1 MAERIAITEVINLF
15 EKGKRHLIIEL
26 PTGYGKSTAGIRL
39 YELIKKLGPED
50 RIIHVLPLRAI
61 VEDLANRFNGRID
74 GTVAYQAGI
83 RILNIRKE
91 PFFDADYT
99 ITTMDS
105 FAHNFFKFPITELYN
120 EKKHYYI
127 PFTRIYVSSVIFDEA
142 HLFASEEKVGT
153 VFLTSIELLEKMG
166 NPLIIMSATIPQNI
180 KQELVKAVNDL
191 VIVRLGKKAENNV
204 SRGREIVVEDDD
216 FVGKV
221 TRIKYTLE
229 FIEYRLDSIV
239 KKAADLLQDVGLK
252 RVLIILDN
260 INVAMQVYRMLR
272 ERGFNIGVIHSMR
285 TRRERLEIIDNLR
298 KYEVLVGTSAIEAG
312 VDVSFD
318 TLITT
323 PTDALALIQRTGRV
337 CRDINKEC
345 EGKVILVDGFEKNNR
360 NLVDYL
366 RRNNNICWRVP
377 FDLDGCIGYEELMKD
392 IFIKPIELD
401 RKYQQQL
408 WNIFNFVFI
417 PRNIL
422 DAFFES
428 KDFSLVREPI
438 VEVYTKGLSNFI
450 SDTYE
455 NVILDSFTSDLG
467 NLQRISKCVEG
478 LGYIKIKHDEI
489 LREQVNDND
498 LIRGFING
506 DEKSYSSFIKF
517 IKKYEAGPIV
527 ILRESCLGETL

>member
-50 RIIHVLPLRAI
+50 RVIHVLPLRAI
-61 VEDLANRFNGRID
+61 VEDLAKRFNGRIN

-142 HLFASEEKVGT
+142 HLFTSEEKVGT
-153 VFLTSIELLEKMG
+153 VFLTSIELLGKMG
-166 NPLIIMSATIPQNI
+166 NPLIVMSATIPQNI
-180 KQELVKAVNDL
+180 KQELVKAVDDL
-191 VIVRLGKKAENNV
+191 VIVRLGKKAGNNV

-221 TRIKYTLE
+221 TGIKYTLE

-239 KKAADLLQDVGLK
+239 KKATNLLQDVSLK

-260 INVAMQVYRMLR
+260 INATMQVYRILR

-318 TLITT
+318 ALITT
-323 PTDALALIQRTGRV
+323 PTDALALIQRMGRV

-366 RRNNNICWRVP
+366 RRNSNICWRVP

-392 IFIKPIELD
+392 VFIKPIELD

-417 PRNIL
+417 PSNIL

-450 SDTYE
+450 SDAYE
-455 NVILDSFTSDLG
+455 NIILDSFTSDLG

-478 LGYIKIKHDEI
+478 LGYIKVRRDEI
-489 LREQVNDND
+489 FREQVNDND

-506 DEKSYSSFIKF
+506 DEKSYSSFIK
-517 IKKYEAGPIV
+517 KYKAGPII
-527 ILRESCLGETL
+527 ILRENCLGETL

>member
-1 MAERIAITEVINLF
+1 
-15 EKGKRHLIIEL
+15 
-26 PTGYGKSTAGIRL
+26 
-39 YELIKKLGPED
+39 
-50 RIIHVLPLRAI
+50 
-61 VEDLANRFNGRID
+61 
-74 GTVAYQAGI
+74 
-83 RILNIRKE
+83 
-91 PFFDADYT
+91 
-99 ITTMDS
+99 
-105 FAHNFFKFPITELYN
+105 
-120 EKKHYYI
+120 
-127 PFTRIYVSSVIFDEA
+127 
-142 HLFASEEKVGT
+142 
-153 VFLTSIELLEKMG
+153 
-166 NPLIIMSATIPQNI
+166 MSATIPQNI
-180 KQELVKAVNDL
+180 KQELVKAVDDL
-191 VIVRLGKKAENNV
+191 VIVRLGKKAGNNV
-204 SRGREIVVEDDD
+204 SRGREIIVEDDD

-221 TRIKYTLE
+221 TGIKYTLE

-260 INVAMQVYRMLR
+260 INAAMQAYRILR
-272 ERGFNIGVIHSMR
+272 ERDFYIGVIHSMR

-318 TLITT
+318 ALITT
-323 PTDALALIQRTGRV
+323 PTDALALIQRMGRV

-345 EGKVILVDGFEKNNR
+345 EGKVILVDGFEKNNK

-366 RRNNNICWRVP
+366 RRNSNICWRVP

-392 IFIKPIELD
+392 VFIKPIELD
-401 RKYQQQL
+401 REYQQQL

-417 PRNIL
+417 PSNIL

-428 KDFSLVREPI
+428 KDFSLVKEPI

-455 NVILDSFTSDLG
+455 NIILDSFTSDLG

-478 LGYIKIKHDEI
+478 LGYIKIRRSEI
-489 LREQVNDND
+489 FREQVNDND

-506 DEKSYSSFIKF
+506 DEKSYSRF

-527 ILRESCLGETL
+527 ILRENCLGETL

>member
-15 EKGKRHLIIEL
+15 EKGKKHLIIEL

-61 VEDLANRFNGRID
+61 VEDLAKRFNGKIN

-142 HLFASEEKVGT
+142 HLFASEEKVGS
-153 VFLTSIELLEKMG
+153 VFLTSIELLGKMG
-166 NPLIIMSATIPQNI
+166 NPLIVMSATIPQNI
-180 KQELVKAVNDL
+180 KQELVKAVNDF
-191 VIVRLGKKAENNV
+191 VIVRLGKKAGSNV

-216 FVGKV
+216 FVEKV

-239 KKAADLLQDVGLK
+239 KKATDLLQNVGLK

-260 INVAMQVYRMLR
+260 INAVMQVYRMLR

-298 KYEVLVGTSAIEAG
+298 KYEILVGTSAIEAG

-318 TLITT
+318 ALITT
-323 PTDALALIQRTGRV
+323 PTDALALIQRMGRV

-366 RRNNNICWRVP
+366 RRNSNICWRVP

-392 IFIKPIELD
+392 VFIKPIELD

-417 PRNIL
+417 PSNIL

-450 SDTYE
+450 SDAYE
-455 NVILDSFTSDLG
+455 NIILDSFTSDLG

-478 LGYIKIKHDEI
+478 LGYIKVRRDEI
-489 LREQVNDND
+489 FREQVNDND

-506 DEKSYSSFIKF
+506 DEKSYSSFIK
-517 IKKYEAGPIV
+517 KYKAGPII
-527 ILRESCLGETL
+527 ILRENCLGETL